1 MKKNYE
7 PTIRISPDVNSQ
19 ASVLELPGPEY
30 NSHDEESLGRVGS
43 LIQDLAEK
51 TDRKYLVIDLSKV
64 HFFGASFIGTLVK
77 AWDQL
82 KKRQRHLAICGLT
95 PFCAKLIQVLYLDRL
110 FDIYPTQETV
120 FEKIGR
126 SVQMGDQESPGQNR
140 LEISEVD
147 WNKNLLR
154 LEYIGGDN
162 VPVRS
167 ILKARDE
174 VKWQEVS
181 RLANFP
187 IS

>member
-1 MKKNYE
+1 MTMKKNHE
-7 PTIRISPDVNSQ
+7 PIIRISPDVNSQ

-30 NSHDEESLGRVGS
+30 SSHDEESLGHVRN
-43 LIQDLAEK
+43 LIRDLAEK
-51 TDRKYLVIDLSKV
+51 MDRKYLVVDLSKV
-64 HFFGASFIGTLVK
+64 QFFGARFIGILVS

-95 PFCAKLIQVLYLDRL
+95 PFCAKLIQVLHLDKL

-126 SVQMGDQESPGQNR
+126 SVQMGGQESPGQNR

-162 VPVRS
+162 VPIRS
-167 ILKARDE
+167 IIKPREE

-181 RLANFP
+181 RLANF
-187 IS
+187 